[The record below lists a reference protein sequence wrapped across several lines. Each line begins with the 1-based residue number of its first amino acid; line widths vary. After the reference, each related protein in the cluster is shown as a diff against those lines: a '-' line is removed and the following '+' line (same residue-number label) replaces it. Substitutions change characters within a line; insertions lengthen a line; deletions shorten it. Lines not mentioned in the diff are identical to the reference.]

1 MGSMKDVGGGVPSSL
16 GQQEDL
22 LAILLGFYQQSE
34 GGESAHSLEE
44 LYRATLANGLK
55 SAYTDLD
62 VSIDGEVDYG
72 QISTQQW
79 TIIQTNT
86 LSERQGRSV
95 LRITASESGTL
106 TLQLSLPGDATVSE
120 AMAVFV
126 ELLTRQ
132 FLLQAQQ
139 RYHAKLMASLELTDS
154 LTSLPNR
161 RAFQLQLQE
170 RCQTLSCFALVIVN
184 VDRFSRINDVMGS
197 EVGDGVLVRVAGQL
211 TQLIGPSDYLAR
223 INGDEFAL
231 ILSSANEQRSQSVA
245 SAIHQVIGREP
256 DIADRSVRCFVSIGI
271 SLCPE
276 TSLRSADLLT
286 GAQIG
291 LAEAKRARKGTQLY
305 SGQVQQDLASLLLI
319 ESNLEAAIEQ
329 DQFELAAQPIFSVET
344 GRLTELEILLRWTLP
359 GHGPM
364 TPEQFISVAE
374 DIGLSERLDRYVMS
388 KALAA
393 AQGCPLPI
401 AINLAAPTL
410 YSDTFVP
417 FVEALLDKYQRLP
430 SQLGIEIT
438 ERIIARPDA
447 ARATVEAL
455 GRMGVHI
462 AIDDFGVGY
471 SSLGILPE
479 LPISRLKVDKKFLL
493 GKDKSL
499 RYEEVIIGI
508 LRMASALG
516 MESLV
521 EGVEDARLMKWLSLV
536 GCDFAQGYGLARPA
550 PLAEVLS
557 AIENSALQRSGIA

>member
-1 MGSMKDVGGGVPSSL
+1 MGSMKDVGSEVPSSL
-16 GQQEDL
+16 DLKEGL
-22 LAILLGFYQQSE
+22 LALLLKFHQQSE
-34 GGESAHSLEE
+34 GRKTARSLEV
-44 LYRATLANGLK
+44 LYQQTLEYGLK
-55 SAYTDLD
+55 SVFSDID
-62 VSIDGEVDYG
+62 VSIDDNVDYG
-72 QISTQQW
+72 RITAQEW
-79 TIIQTNT
+79 KVVQTKSQ
-86 LSERQGRSV
+86 SEGQASSV
-95 LRITASESGTL
+95 LRITASEPGIL
-106 TLQLSLPGDATVSE
+106 TLVLSEPGGSTVPDDLL
-120 AMAVFV
+120 VFV

-132 FLLQAQQ
+132 FRLQAEQHHHV
-139 RYHAKLMASLELTDS
+139 RLMASLELTDS
-154 LTSLPNR
+154 LTRIPNR

-170 RCQTLSCFALVIVN
+170 RCQTLNRFALIIVN
-184 VDRFSRINDVMGS
+184 LDRFSRINDVMGS
-197 EVGDGVLVRVAGQL
+197 EAGDGVLVRVA
-211 TQLIGPSDYLAR
+211 TQLSQFIGPSDYLAR

-231 ILSSANEQRSQSVA
+231 ILSSANEQRSYSVA
-245 SAIHQVIGREP
+245 SQIHQLLGLEL

-276 TSLRSADLLT
+276 TSLRSADLLK

-291 LAEAKRARKGTQLY
+291 LAEARRTRKGTQLY

-319 ESNLEAAIEQ
+319 ESNLETAIEQ

-344 GRLTELEILLRWTLP
+344 GGMTELEILLRWTLP

-364 TPEQFISVAE
+364 SPEQFISVAE

-401 AINLAAPTL
+401 AVNLAAPTL

-417 FVEALLDKYQRLP
+417 FVEALLDKYERLP

-455 GRMGVHI
+455 GKMGVHI

-493 GKDKSL
+493 GKDKSP

-557 AIENSALQRSGIA
+557 TLENTVSLKSGIS